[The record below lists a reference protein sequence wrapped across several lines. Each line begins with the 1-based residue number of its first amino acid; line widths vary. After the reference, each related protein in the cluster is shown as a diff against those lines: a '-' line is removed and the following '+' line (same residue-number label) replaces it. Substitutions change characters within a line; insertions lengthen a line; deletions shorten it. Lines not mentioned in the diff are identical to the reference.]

1 MGELPAVVAAG
12 CLSLEYLVAAS
23 AIARGW
29 GIKMVEWIIATHG
42 IDSDGLVAHILKP
55 GYSFNPLSFLLSAMV
70 SMLLLSGVKE
80 SKAVTNWGATV
91 TVLLVVMI
99 TLTGLGFAEQQNLK
113 PLLPPELGLDGLLMG
128 GTLS

>member
-12 CLSLEYLVAAS
+12 CLSLEYLISAS

-29 GIKMVEWIIATHG
+29 GIKMVEWIITTRG
-42 IDSDGLVAHILKP
+42 IDNDGFVAHILKP

-70 SMLLLSGVKE
+70 SMLLLCGVKE
-80 SKAVTNWGATV
+80 SKAATNWGAAV

-99 TLTGLGFAEQQNLK
+99 TLTGLGAAQQQNFK
-113 PLLPPELGLDGLLMG
+113 PFLPPELGLDGLFMG